1 MDKLNPY
8 YLVKDEVELEV
19 KVRGEVPSAGVADLR
34 KQLRSLVRSGRLWSL
49 NYTMK
54 RMRRD
59 FEDCQIKAD
68 DLLDQV
74 SDLGL
79 TPDL

>member
-34 KQLRSLVRSGRLWSL
+34 KQLRSLVRSGMLWSL

-59 FEDCQIKAD
+59 LRTVRSRRTTC
-68 DLLDQV
+68 LLKLV
-74 SDLGL
+74 
-79 TPDL
+79 TWV